1 MLLKESLYSYLLQ
14 FRQLPIPGLGTILVE
29 RKPAQTDFVNKQ
41 LLPPSF
47 SFKFDKYFDAPD
59 KEFFTFL
66 AAQNDMAD
74 YEAIRWYNEWSYELR
89 NKIRTDNPV
98 VLEKVGMLKKDLSG
112 DIVFVPA
119 PPLDLA
125 LEPVAA
131 ERVIRQNAKH
141 TVLVGDREWTN
152 EEAAENL
159 SGDESKESKAWW
171 IITIVLTTILL
182 LILFFKFYQNGLNTG
197 AIGNQQTIGF

>member
-14 FRQLPIPGLGTILVE
+14 SRQLPIPGLGTILVE

-66 AAQNDMAD
+66 AAQNEMAD
-74 YEAIRWYNEWSYELR
+74 YEAIRWYNEWSYDLR

-98 VLEKVGMLKKDLSG
+98 ELEKVGTLKKDLSG

-119 PPLDLA
+119 APIDLS

-141 TVLVGDREWTN
+141 TVLVGDRELTN
-152 EEAAENL
+152 EEAADSLME
-159 SGDESKESKAWW
+159 DEGKESKAWW